1 MRRSKCLLSG
11 HSGFVPCSSSP
22 GSESGE
28 ISCWPSRSSVSTSFC
43 SEFSIRAHL
52 SGRRLREGDFL
63 QQHLHPGL
71 RDRAAKPM
79 ILIGHRAVMTL
90 GEHHMVILW
99 GHRLTMIR
107 EGHRMA
113 LQIEAEIFAQMSE
126 MLTWLGVVRNDN
138 WKGS

>member
-1 MRRSKCLLSG
+1 
-11 HSGFVPCSSSP
+11 
-22 GSESGE
+22 
-28 ISCWPSRSSVSTSFC
+28 
-43 SEFSIRAHL
+43 
-52 SGRRLREGDFL
+52 
-63 QQHLHPGL
+63 
-71 RDRAAKPM
+71 M